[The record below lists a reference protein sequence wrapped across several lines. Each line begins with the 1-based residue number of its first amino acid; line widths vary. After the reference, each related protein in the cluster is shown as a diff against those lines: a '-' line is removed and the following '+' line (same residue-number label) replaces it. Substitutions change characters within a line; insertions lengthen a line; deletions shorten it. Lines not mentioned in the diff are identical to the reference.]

1 MVLHSDLPGLPII
14 VAVVDIIHI
23 FKFRNKICKVK
34 HLTRMVEGATI
45 ADTGYFFGYT
55 FTKTILLR
63 ILFIV
68 VQLRF
73 ALVVAEVTVTAFLL

>member
-1 MVLHSDLPGLPII
+1 
-14 VAVVDIIHI
+14 
-23 FKFRNKICKVK
+23 
-34 HLTRMVEGATI
+34 MVEGATI